1 MKTIISTPKAPAA
14 IGPYSQAVLV
24 NGMLFTSGVIPIDP
38 ETNTLV
44 EGDVTVQARQA
55 IGNLKNLIE
64 ASGSSMDKV
73 VKTIVFIKDMNDFG
87 KINDIY
93 KDFFTSDFPA
103 RSCVEVARLPKD
115 VLIEIEAI
123 ATVE

>member
-1 MKTIISTPKAPAA
+1 MKKIISTTKAPAA
-14 IGPYSQAVLV
+14 IGPYSQAIEV
-24 NGMLFTSGVIPIDP
+24 NGLLFTSGVIPIDP

-44 EGDVTVQARQA
+44 EGDVAVQARQA

-64 ASGSSMDKV
+64 AAGSSMDKV
-73 VKTIVFIKDMNDFG
+73 VKTTVFIKNMNDFG
-87 KINDIY
+87 TIDDIY
-93 KDFFTSDFPA
+93 KEYFTSDFPA

-123 ATVE
+123 AAVE

>member
-38 ETNTLV
+38 EKNTLV
-44 EGDVTVQARQA
+44 EADVTVQARQA

-73 VKTIVFIKDMNDFG
+73 VKTTVFIKDMNDFG

>member
-38 ETNTLV
+38 EKNTLV

-73 VKTIVFIKDMNDFG
+73 VKTTVFIKDMNDFG

-93 KDFFTSDFPA
+93 KEFFTSDFPA

-123 ATVE
+123 AVVE

>member
-44 EGDVTVQARQA
+44 QGDVEAQARQA

-64 ASGSSMDKV
+64 ASGSSMEKV
-73 VKTIVFIKDMNDFG
+73 VKTTVFIKDMNDFG

-93 KDFFTSDFPA
+93 KEFFTIDFPA

-123 ATVE
+123 AVVE

>member
-73 VKTIVFIKDMNDFG
+73 VKTTVFIKDMNDFG

-93 KDFFTSDFPA
+93 NDFFTSEFPA